1 MTLEAR
7 FRLFYISLILGGLS
21 LILGGLYSLFKIDI
35 LFGLIYIATGLAAF
49 LVIFFKYNNDFI
61 ARWINSFCALAC
73 LFAFINFSQ
82 QKLYIAAFLYLLFTL
97 VYLVITLI
105 WKFLPGTF
113 KSFIYLKNKSVRSN
127 LKQNQK

>member
-21 LILGGLYSLFKIDI
+21 LILGGIYSLIKIDI
-35 LFGLIYIATGLAAF
+35 LFGVIYITTGIAAF
-49 LVIFFKYNNDFI
+49 LVIFYKYNNDFI

-82 QKLYIAAFLYLLFTL
+82 QRLFIAAFLYLFFTG
-97 VYLVITLI
+97 VYLVITII

-113 KSFIYLKNKSVRSN
+113 KSFIYLKNKNVRDN
-127 LKQNQK
+127 LK

>member
-1 MTLEAR
+1 MSLETR
-7 FRLFYISLILGGLS
+7 FRIFYLSLILGGLS
-21 LILGGLYSLFKIDI
+21 LILGGAYSLIKIDF
-35 LFGLIYIATGLAAF
+35 LFGIIYIMTGIAAF
-49 LVIFFKYNNDFI
+49 LVIFYKYNNDFI

-73 LFAFINFSQ
+73 LFAFINFSN
-82 QKLYIAAFLYLLFTL
+82 QKLFIAAYLYLFFTL

-127 LKQNQK
+127 LK